1 MSTLERWIP
10 LAASLR
16 GYQRETLKQD
26 LVAGLTTGIMLI
38 PQAMAYAMLAGLEPI
53 VGLYASTV
61 PLVLYAVFG
70 TSRQLAVGPVA
81 MISLLVASAV
91 APLAGG
97 DVAAYAGLAGLLAL
111 MVGVIQLSMGVVR
124 LGFLVKFL
132 SHPVIAGFTSAA
144 ALIIGLSQLKH
155 VLGVPLERSHH
166 VHEIILQAIEHAGE
180 THLITLGISVA
191 SIATLMVLKK
201 YAPKFPRFLLV
212 VAGGALAVWGFGLD
226 TMGVAIVGSV
236 PEGLPTPALP
246 PMEMDSV
253 MALLPMA
260 ITISLVAFMESIS
273 VAKAFARKEG
283 LEVDPNQEL
292 KGLGLANLAAG
303 VLQGYPVTGGFSR
316 TAVNAQAGAKTG
328 IAALI
333 TAFLVVVTLLFL
345 TPLFYFLPK
354 GVLAAIIMTAVLGLI
369 DVAEAKHLYK
379 VSKSDLA
386 MMALTFVATLT
397 LGIEQGILL
406 GAATS
411 LLWFIWNTSKPH
423 VAELGQL
430 DGTNVYRNVKRNPDA
445 LVRPEVLAVR
455 IDGPLYFANAGFLK
469 TTLAELVDGHGEALE
484 AVVLDAK
491 AISSID
497 ASGAG
502 FLQDWVTDLQGR
514 GLQVWVAG
522 MRGPVRDVLEAAH
535 VVELIGD
542 DRFVHRV
549 HQGVDAIPGYPP
561 RVVGEDS
568 RLGRLG

>member
-16 GYQRETLKQD
+16 GYEREMLKQD

-111 MVGVIQLSMGVVR
+111 MVGVIQLGMGVVR

-155 VLGVPLERSHH
+155 VLGVPLQRSHH
-166 VHEIILQAIEHAGE
+166 VHDIILQAIEHVGE
-180 THLITLGISVA
+180 IHSITLGISIA
-191 SIATLMVLKK
+191 SIAALVVLKK
-201 YAPKFPRFLLV
+201 YASKFPRFLLV
-212 VAGGALAVWGFGLD
+212 VAGGALTVWGLGLES
-226 TMGVAIVGSV
+226 MGVAIVGSV

-246 PMEMDSV
+246 PMELDSV

-260 ITISLVAFMESIS
+260 FTISLVAFMESIS

-283 LEVDPNQEL
+283 LEVDPDQEL

-328 IAALI
+328 VAALI
-333 TAFLVVVTLLFL
+333 TALLVVITLMFL

-379 VSKSDLA
+379 VSKPDLA
-386 MMALTFVATLT
+386 MMGLTFVATLT

-406 GAATS
+406 GTATS
-411 LLWFIWNTSKPH
+411 LFWFIWNTSKPH

-430 DGTNVYRNVKRNPDA
+430 EGTDVYRNVKRNPDA

-455 IDGPLYFANAGFLK
+455 IDGPLYFANTGFLK
-469 TTLAELVDGHGEALE
+469 TTLSEWVDGHGDALE
-484 AVVLDAK
+484 AVILDAK

-497 ASGAG
+497 ATGAG
-502 FLQDWVTDLQGR
+502 FLRDWVTDLQGR
-514 GLQVWVAG
+514 GLQVWFAG
-522 MRGPVRDVLEAAH
+522 VRGPVRDVLDAAQ
-535 VVELIGD
+535 VVALIGEE
-542 DRFVHRV
+542 RFVHRV
-549 HQGVDAIPGYPP
+549 HQGVDEARP
-561 RVVGEDS
+561 
-568 RLGRLG
+568 LGRLG